1 MAIGRWQDAHE
12 ESTHGL
18 NSDLREK
25 LLKKQYKA
33 EKNVWMSVR
42 SSHPFVFPS
51 PSRGCLGVV
60 RVQAFAFTLY
70 ITIHRWR
77 HDVKAG
83 LTEEDKPKPA
93 KKAAKAD

>member
-1 MAIGRWQDAHE
+1 
-12 ESTHGL
+12 
-18 NSDLREK
+18 
-25 LLKKQYKA
+25 
-33 EKNVWMSVR
+33 MSVR
-42 SSHPFVFPS
+42 SSRPVFPS
-51 PSRGCLGVV
+51 CQDSLRGCLGVV

-83 LTEEDKPKPA
+83 LTDEDKPKPA

>member
-1 MAIGRWQDAHE
+1 M
-12 ESTHGL
+12 
-18 NSDLREK
+18 
-25 LLKKQYKA
+25 
-33 EKNVWMSVR
+33 
-42 SSHPFVFPS
+42 
-51 PSRGCLGVV
+51 V

-83 LTEEDKPKPA
+83 LTDEDKPKTM

>member
-1 MAIGRWQDAHE
+1 
-12 ESTHGL
+12 
-18 NSDLREK
+18 
-25 LLKKQYKA
+25 
-33 EKNVWMSVR
+33 MSGCR
-42 SSHPFVFPS
+42 YAPHA
-51 PSRGCLGVV
+51 PSRLPLPRQNSRGLGAV

>member
-1 MAIGRWQDAHE
+1 M
-12 ESTHGL
+12 
-18 NSDLREK
+18 
-25 LLKKQYKA
+25 
-33 EKNVWMSVR
+33 
-42 SSHPFVFPS
+42 
-51 PSRGCLGVV
+51 V

-83 LTEEDKPKPA
+83 LTEEDKPKPT